1 MANSLQRAD
10 VDIGGKVPL
19 RRSKNLRDFHHPRQ
33 ILLRPGSMETL
44 GNCRPHMR
52 RFLGDIF
59 LLTEGKASFFR
70 YLPPF
75 SASVYR
81 LFLHLT
87 ACCFSGPKVEVIR
100 ISFIRLLRRSMSRPT
115 TPEVSRRRWVL
126 KTTIIAPSKACAARP
141 GWCCQ
146 LFLFADEVFP
156 TQFKKIYILSVFVS
170 TPDGQK
176 DCASGP
182 HRIEPFMGWVG

>member
-1 MANSLQRAD
+1 MWQIPSKEPTWISAERSPYGVRRIYAISTISVKSFFVPAPSKLSATAGPICADSL
-10 VDIGGKVPL
+10 GT
-19 RRSKNLRDFHHPRQ
+19 F
-33 ILLRPGSMETL
+33 
-44 GNCRPHMR
+44 
-52 RFLGDIF
+52 F

-87 ACCFSGPKVEVIR
+87 ACCFSGPNVEVIR

-146 LFLFADEVFP
+146 LFLF
-156 TQFKKIYILSVFVS
+156 
-170 TPDGQK
+170 
-176 DCASGP
+176 C
-182 HRIEPFMGWVG
+182 R

>member
-1 MANSLQRAD
+1 M
-10 VDIGGKVPL
+10 DICGKGSVQP
-19 RRSKNLRDFHHPRQ
+19 SKNLRDFHHPRQ
-33 ILLRPGSMETL
+33 ILFRLSFMETL
-44 GNCRPHMR
+44 GNCRLHMR
-52 RFLGDIF
+52 RSLGDSF

-87 ACCFSGPKVEVIR
+87 AFCFSGPNVEVIR

-146 LFLFADEVFP
+146 LFLF
-156 TQFKKIYILSVFVS
+156 
-170 TPDGQK
+170 
-176 DCASGP
+176 C
-182 HRIEPFMGWVG
+182 R